1 MRAWKCMLGILLAA
15 LLLSG
20 CASVEQRSSGKGRIK
35 TWFLNAEENGLVYR
49 DYEGEASSDEEF
61 ISDFL
66 IWVCRTPQNTD
77 YLPLLE
83 ENVKIR
89 SHTLKDGILTLD
101 FSASYKE
108 MSATREVLA
117 RGGIVRTFAQLETVR
132 GVYFEIEGEEAVS
145 PSGTPLGLMN
155 EDSFVEDAGKQIN
168 TIQHVA
174 INLYFTG
181 ESGSTLKREARS
193 IYYTSSKP
201 LEWAIVERII
211 AGPKVDGNYPTVPA
225 NTQIISVTSANGICY
240 VNLNQTFLTNA
251 LNIEEQIP
259 IYSIVNSLIDDCK
272 DIDQVQFSVE
282 GDSGII
288 FKQTMDLSH
297 PYEADYTLV
306 EAAPSKNG

>member
-1 MRAWKCMLGILLAA
+1 MK
-15 LLLSG
+15 
-20 CASVEQRSSGKGRIK
+20 
-35 TWFLNAEENGLVYR
+35 N
-49 DYEGEASSDEEF
+49 
-61 ISDFL
+61 
-66 IWVCRTPQNTD
+66 
-77 YLPLLE
+77 
-83 ENVKIR
+83 
-89 SHTLKDGILTLD
+89 
-101 FSASYKE
+101 
-108 MSATREVLA
+108 
-117 RGGIVRTFAQLETVR
+117 
-132 GVYFEIEGEEAVS
+132 
-145 PSGTPLGLMN
+145 N
-155 EDSFVEDAGKQIN
+155 EDKKYRCSFCGKTQD
-168 TIQHVA
+168 
-174 INLYFTG
+174 
-181 ESGSTLKREARS
+181 K
-193 IYYTSSKP
+193 
-201 LEWAIVERII
+201 VERII